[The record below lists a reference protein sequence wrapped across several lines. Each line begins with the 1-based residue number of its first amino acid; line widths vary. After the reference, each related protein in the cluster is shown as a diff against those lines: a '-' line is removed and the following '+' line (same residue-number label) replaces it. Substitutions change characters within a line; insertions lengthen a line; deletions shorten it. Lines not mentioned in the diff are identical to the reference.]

1 MRTYLLVEVVG
12 KSSLSLHV
20 MNLIREVMGSF
31 EQYRARVP
39 YNADSDDVDWSWR
52 AGWSKSADAAF
63 SLLEDRV

>member
-1 MRTYLLVEVVG
+1 M
-12 KSSLSLHV
+12 SLHV